1 MPFFNKPKKVTTASQ
16 QATLPTRRSKRSWPK
31 VNIDLN
37 RPADR
42 GKVALSALGLLVV
55 LIVIGA
61 AGIQGYVYME
71 STEFC
76 GTLCH
81 SMGPQ
86 FTQHNISA
94 HVNVECVSCHIGP
107 GVEHFV
113 RSKINGARQ
122 LFLTLNHSYNLPIK
136 GPVKDLRPARE
147 TCETCHNPQS
157 FKDNLIKSIIHYD
170 SDEANTKLQT
180 TLVLKMGGTQ
190 TGSGFSQGIHWHIS
204 SKIYYIPVDEQRQI
218 IAWIGVEQKD
228 GSLKEYFSRDML
240 NMDRK
245 AFVDK
250 ARADDQVRLMDCID
264 CHNRTAHY
272 IPTPEEAVDNALS
285 LNRLSTDLPFIRS
298 KVVDLLRQKYPSTGE
313 ANTAIDALGAFY
325 QKNYPGAVAGKLD
338 ATVTEL
344 KSLYGDTSFPEMK
357 AYWDTNPNF
366 EHHAGSSGCFRC
378 HDGKHVTEDATGKV
392 VGTISA
398 ECNTCHSVPITS
410 RGDEIG
416 VNLPLSAGASLPRI
430 MTSGGRSNIDLPPK
444 CKSRSAISVMARS
457 HATTA
462 YAMAFHIHRTCST
475 RTRLNSRRAAR
486 WLVTCAIRMCCA
498 AGATRLLRQMAI
510 PASLQALSTP
520 RIQARLQAVVSAFKR
535 ARLHLPAQAQ
545 GSKCDD
551 GKRSFKNECQATH

>member
-416 VNLPLSAGASLPRI
+416 VNTPIIGGSKPATHNDFRWTIEHRSTTEMQKQECYQCHGEKSCNNSVCHGVSHPQDMLYSHPTQFQKSGALACYMCHQDVLCSRCHTTIATNGYTGVTTGTIDAPYTSTI
-430 MTSGGRSNIDLPPK
+430 TSGSF
-444 CKSRSAISVMARS
+444 SVQTS
-457 HATTA
+457 P
-462 YAMAFHIHRTCST
+462 I
-475 RTRLNSRRAAR
+475 
-486 WLVTCAIRMCCA
+486 
-498 AGATRLLRQMAI
+498 
-510 PASLQALSTP
+510 TP
-520 RIQARLQAVVSAFKR
+520 TGTS
-535 ARLHLPAQAQ
+535 P
-545 GSKCDD
+545 
-551 GKRSFKNECQATH
+551 GK